1 MRRISIYASLF
12 SALGALCTGCAGTNV
27 SVGAQNASVAAY
39 PSSIGNVNT
48 PQFALGDLVAVDTK
62 THRSWK
68 FGTVKVDPTE
78 VAISQTNSETSEP
91 FDSNFDLVY
100 SNKKLGPIVEDQV
113 NETVRAQTFLH
124 TENFFTRSI
133 KNPGAFTA
141 GNTRLAKSVLKL
153 HAENPDAKAFVVTA
167 VTSAEKVYLSYE
179 GPEANTTKVGKYTF
193 HISYPQNDQLETL
206 AKDAP
211 AFFKM
216 TALKIEESEGFKT
229 VAVDKSAGEKLPTDT
244 VASLRD

>member
-1 MRRISIYASLF
+1 MRGLSKYACLVST
-12 SALGALCTGCAGTNV
+12 LGALCTGCAGTNV
-27 SVGAQNASVAAY
+27 SVGAGNAAVAAY

-68 FGTVKVDPTE
+68 FGTVKVDPTDIT
-78 VAISQTNSETSEP
+78 ISQTNSETSEP
-91 FDSNFDLVY
+91 FDSGFDLVY
-100 SNKKLGPIVEDQV
+100 SKKLTPIVEDQV

-124 TENFFTRSI
+124 TENYFTRSI

-141 GNTRLAKSVLKL
+141 GNTQLAKSVLKL
-153 HAENPDAKAFVVTA
+153 HAENPDVKAFVVTA
-167 VTSAEKVYLSYE
+167 VTSAEKVYLAYE
-179 GPEANTTKVGKYTF
+179 GPETNTTKVDKYTF
-193 HISYPQNDQLETL
+193 HINYPQNDQLETL

-216 TALKIEESEGFKT
+216 TALKVEESEGFKT
-229 VAVDKSAGEKLPTDT
+229 VAVDKSTGDKLPTDT

>member
-1 MRRISIYASLF
+1 MRGISKYACIV
-12 SALGALCTGCAGTNV
+12 SALGAMCVGCAGTNV
-27 SVGAQNASVAAY
+27 SVGAGNGAVAAY

-68 FGTVKVDPTE
+68 FASVKVEPTDI
-78 VAISQTNSETSEP
+78 AISPTNGETSEP

-100 SNKKLGPIVEDQV
+100 SKKLGPVIEDQV
-113 NETVRAQTFLH
+113 GESVRAQTFLH

-141 GNTRLAKSVLKL
+141 GNNQIAKAVLKL
-153 HAENPDAKAFVVTA
+153 QKENPDVKAFLVTA
-167 VTSAEKVYLSYE
+167 VTSADKVYLSFE
-179 GPEANTTKVGKYTF
+179 GTEPNTTKVDKYTF
-193 HISYPQNDQLETL
+193 HINYAQNDQLESL

-216 TALKIEESEGFKT
+216 TALKVDEAEGFKT
-229 VAVDKSAGEKLPTDT
+229 VAVDKSAGDKLTADS
-244 VASLRD
+244 VASLR

>member
-1 MRRISIYASLF
+1 MHGISKYACLV
-12 SALGALCTGCAGTNV
+12 SALGAMCVGCAGTNV
-27 SVGAQNASVAAY
+27 SVGAGNGAVAAY

-68 FGTVKVDPTE
+68 FAAVSVDPTE
-78 VAISQTNSETSEP
+78 VAISQTNAEAAEP

-100 SNKKLGPIVEDQV
+100 SKKLGPVIEDQV
-113 NETVRAQTFLH
+113 GETVRAQTFLH
-124 TENFFTRSI
+124 TENYFTRSI

-141 GNTRLAKSVLKL
+141 GNAQIAKAVLKL
-153 HAENPDAKAFVVTA
+153 KAANPDVKAYLVTA
-167 VTSAEKVYLSYE
+167 VTSADKVYLTYE
-179 GPEANTTKVGKYTF
+179 GPERDTTKVGKYTF
-193 HISYPQNDQLETL
+193 HINYAQNDQLESL

-216 TALKIEESEGFKT
+216 TALKVDESEGFKT
-229 VAVDKSAGEKLPTDT
+229 VAVDKAAGEKLNADS
-244 VASLRD
+244 VASLR